1 MKITEL
7 KSEGL
12 NKSYKVVIEN
22 KEFAKEV
29 NAKLAKLAKQVKIQ
43 GFRTGKAPLAMV
55 KKKYQS
61 EVMSEALDEAIR
73 NGSNRVMLE
82 NKLRPATQPAIKIV
96 AFGED
101 KDVEFDMDVEVLPEI
116 KLGDFSK
123 ISLDKYVADVP
134 AEEVEK
140 AVSYLANARKETTV
154 VDGKA
159 AQKGDTVMIDFVGSV
174 DGVEFNGGKGD
185 NYPLELGSGS
195 FIPGFEDQLV
205 GAKAGDKVDV
215 KVKFPEN
222 YHAKDLAG
230 KDSVFAVSV
239 KEVREPKAVEIN
251 DELAKS
257 LGVESLEKLKEN
269 LTNRIKADYDNASKM
284 KLKRHLLDA
293 LDKEYKFD
301 VPNSLVEA
309 EYKAIVE
316 QYEQAKK
323 YNQLDEDEKSK
334 KEADLLKEYKD
345 IAVRRVKLGLLL
357 SEVGQDA
364 KVTIKP
370 EDINVA
376 IMNEAKKYPGQ
387 EQMVLD
393 YYLKNKQAVEALKA
407 PIFEEKIID
416 HVISIVKLNEKKVSV
431 EELYKFD
438 EEKKT
443 MDVDLVG
450 EDMGILIGKR
460 GQTLDSL
467 QYLLSL
473 VVNKESEDYIKVKLD
488 TENYRER
495 RKETLENLAKNIAI
509 KVKRTRRQVVLEPMN
524 PYERRIIHSAL
535 QNDKFVETHSEGEE
549 PYRKVVVTPKKG
561 FKDYNDNRRGYYRNN
576 RYSNNTAKDYKKK
589 FNDNYKKSYQSI
601 TFDDIDKDNE

>member
-1 MKITEL
+1 MAELVDAPDLGSGSARSGGSSPFTRTIFSQDGFLFGKKVKFMNITEL

-12 NKSYKVVIEN
+12 NKSFKVVIE
-22 KEFAKEV
+22 KQDFEKEV
-29 NAKLAKLAKQVKIQ
+29 DAKLAAIAKTAKIQ
-43 GFRTGKAPLAMV
+43 GFRAGKAPIAMI
-55 KKKYQS
+55 KKKYQN
-61 EVMSEALDEAIR
+61 EVMAEALDDAVR
-73 NGSNRVMLE
+73 NGSNKVLADK
-82 NKLRPATQPAIKIV
+82 NLRPATQPAIKIV
-96 AFGED
+96 AFGEG
-101 KDVEFDMDVEVLPEI
+101 KDLEFDMDVEVLPEI

-123 ISLDKYVADVP
+123 ISLEKLNAEVP
-134 AEEVEK
+134 AEEIDK

-159 AQKGDTVMIDFVGSV
+159 AAKGDTVMIDFVGSV

-195 FIPGFEDQLV
+195 FIPGFEDQLI

-230 KDSVFAVSV
+230 KDSVFAVTV

-257 LGVESLEKLKEN
+257 LGAESLDKLKEN
-269 LTNRIKADYDNASKM
+269 LASRIKADYNNASRM
-284 KLKRHLLDA
+284 KLKRQLLDA

-301 VPNSLVEA
+301 VPNSLVDA

-323 YNQLDEDEKSK
+323 YNQLDEEEKSK
-334 KEADLLKEYKD
+334 KEDDLFKEYKD

-357 SEVGQDA
+357 SEVGQNA
-364 KVTIKP
+364 KVSIKP
-370 EDINVA
+370 EDINAA

-416 HVISIVKLNEKKVSV
+416 HVLTLVKLNEKTVSV

-438 EEKKT
+438 DEKKS
-443 MDVDLVG
+443 
-450 EDMGILIGKR
+450 
-460 GQTLDSL
+460 Q
-467 QYLLSL
+467 
-473 VVNKESEDYIKVKLD
+473 
-488 TENYRER
+488 
-495 RKETLENLAKNIAI
+495 
-509 KVKRTRRQVVLEPMN
+509 
-524 PYERRIIHSAL
+524 
-535 QNDKFVETHSEGEE
+535 
-549 PYRKVVVTPKKG
+549 
-561 FKDYNDNRRGYYRNN
+561 
-576 RYSNNTAKDYKKK
+576 
-589 FNDNYKKSYQSI
+589 KKSAAKKSA
-601 TFDDIDKDNE
+601 